1 MNYLRIF
8 FFSLA
13 IFSTQAYSK
22 ESAHIVTG
30 SSSSSLNI
38 EKTSTFDDSYEAN
51 FGLNLGYD
59 YAFAGGLQLGGNLG
73 ASIFSAG
80 SVWALSFGP
89 GYNFNT
95 DVENSFFTS
104 LKFGLISIHATDL
117 NVSDTDTLL
126 MLDFG
131 KRFKLMENVSYVP
144 GVTVTKVLGKY
155 SPDPTITLEL
165 FRLALV
171 F

>member
-8 FFSLA
+8 SLA
-13 IFSTQAYSK
+13 LVIFSAQAFSK
-22 ESAHIVTG
+22 ESAHIITG
-30 SSSSSLNI
+30 SSSSSLSLDR
-38 EKTSTFDDSYEAN
+38 TSSFDDSYEAT

-59 YAFAGGLQLGGNLG
+59 YAFSGGIQLGGNLG
-73 ASIFSAG
+73 ASIYSAG
-80 SVWALSFGP
+80 SVWALTFGP

-95 DVENSFFTS
+95 DVENSFYTAF
-104 LKFGLISIHATDL
+104 KFGLISFHATDL

-144 GVTVTKVLGKY
+144 GITLTKVLGTNA
-155 SPDPTITLEL
+155 PDPTITFEL